1 MVSDVDGI
9 RNDNGVGLG
18 INGLLAEV
26 VLEVD
31 TSAEAFFGAETP
43 RVSST
48 GFIVDEY
55 REYKRDMRGG
65 VIVEGSVEVLP
76 RLYLWIE
83 NRLYKKVEGEL
94 GMTQKMVQH
103 VVWEVGSN
111 SGKDGKKVGLEGLDG
126 PFSIIAT
133 MFVRRDNLE
142 VYLLVLFH

>member
-1 MVSDVDGI
+1 MKAGRYEVLRHDGEDIYGVVSDVDGI

-55 REYKRDMRGG
+55 RE
-65 VIVEGSVEVLP
+65 
-76 RLYLWIE
+76 
-83 NRLYKKVEGEL
+83 
-94 GMTQKMVQH
+94 
-103 VVWEVGSN
+103 
-111 SGKDGKKVGLEGLDG
+111 
-126 PFSIIAT
+126 
-133 MFVRRDNLE
+133 
-142 VYLLVLFH
+142 

>member
-1 MVSDVDGI
+1 
-9 RNDNGVGLG
+9 
-18 INGLLAEV
+18 
-26 VLEVD
+26 
-31 TSAEAFFGAETP
+31 
-43 RVSST
+43 
-48 GFIVDEY
+48 
-55 REYKRDMRGG
+55 MRGG

-126 PFSIIAT
+126 PLSIIAT

-142 VYLLVLFH
+142 VYLPVLFH